1 MDLKERERERLVAL
15 PVAAFSLSLAGS
27 RPAIFLYLVV
37 FPTLWL
43 PYPAA
48 ESEEAA
54 EIQGGR
60 KEKEPTLPTTHRR
73 LRKQIP
79 SFSLIYSR

>member
-1 MDLKERERERLVAL
+1 MAL
-15 PVAAFSLSLAGS
+15 PVAAFSPSLAGS
-27 RPAIFLYLVV
+27 RPAIFLYLAVS
-37 FPTLWL
+37 PTLRL

-48 ESEEAA
+48 ESKEAA

-73 LRKQIP
+73 TAKANTLLIP
-79 SFSLIYSR
+79 SIQQIEY